1 MTSINLIRLHH
12 RIHFFYQGGICSIL
26 HYFPSVDCNLIES
39 WIWFCLLLPLSPVFL
54 THLRP
59 FCYYCCCNLSLQ
71 EDFLVVL
78 LFAIFFLPLFVF
90 PFPLLPYE
98 LYRNL
103 DFSLHALLLQR
114 IVF

>member
-59 FCYYCCCNLSLQ
+59 FCFSCCSTFCNLLSSSFCLSFSASSLA
-71 EDFLVVL
+71 
-78 LFAIFFLPLFVF
+78 AISCASCCFCL
-90 PFPLLPYE
+90 
-98 LYRNL
+98 
-103 DFSLHALLLQR
+103 ALSIASIRAL
-114 IVF
+114 